1 MNPEE
6 EFELVQKAK
15 KDPVAFGILY
25 EHYYANIFGYIH
37 RRVLQWE
44 MAQDITAE
52 VFIKAYN
59 NIWKFR
65 WTNTSINAWFYRI
78 ATNEVNMYFRKGR
91 YRPVS
96 LEELKDSGGFDISDP
111 LTLLAEKEKMEQQ
124 LQQYQDFVVIQ
135 SKLKQLPVK
144 YQEVIALRY
153 FEQKSTRE
161 ISEIVGKKEGTVKSL
176 LFRGLEKMKNLL

>member
-1 MNPEE
+1 MNLEE
-6 EFELVQKAK
+6 ESRLIRQAK
-15 KDPVAFGILY
+15 KDPAAFGVLY
-25 EHYYANIFGYIH
+25 EQYYSNIFGYIH

-65 WTNTSINAWFYRI
+65 WANTSINAWFYRI
-78 ATNEVNMYFRKGR
+78 ATNEVNMYFRKGK
-91 YRPVS
+91 YHAVS
-96 LEELKDSGGFDISDP
+96 LEELRDARGFDIPDQQ
-111 LTLLAEKEKMEQQ
+111 TMLAEKEKIEQE
-124 LQQYQDFVVIQ
+124 LQQYQDFITIQ
-135 SKLKQLPVK
+135 SKLKELPLK

-153 FEQKSTRE
+153 FDQKNTRE
-161 ISEIVGKKEGTVKSL
+161 ISDILGKKEGTVKSL